1 MCATRHDAP
10 AGAEFTGLV
19 GRALSDGVPAR
30 VVEEARRA
38 AAAKFGAASSRGVS
52 HRAEAY
58 FWGVVRHR
66 ALRGAAPS
74 VRDRLLVASL
84 VEELREAGHGP
95 AEVQA
100 ELERV
105 YGDAVDRALIETYRP
120 TLHSGRAA

>member
-1 MCATRHDAP
+1 MYATRHHAP
-10 AGAEFTGLV
+10 AGAELAGLV
-19 GRALSDGVPAR
+19 ERALFDGVPAR
-30 VVEEARRA
+30 VAEEARRA
-38 AAAKFGAASSRGVS
+38 AAAKFGAAGSRGVS

-74 VRDRLLVASL
+74 VRDRLLVTSL

-95 AEVQA
+95 VEVHA

-120 TLHSGRAA
+120 APRSGRAA